1 MQAHTDHRQDSG
13 GRKGR
18 HTHQHIAACAVRQ
31 QRRAVG
37 PLDGGAG
44 CPADEMSQRAGQTQS
59 QRSAVRSRFWISR
72 RAVCFTRRT
81 RSVVSYMPLP
91 PSPKK
96 SLHSDRD
103 KNGENYAP
111 KIEKISKKI
120 RPSCRTI

>member
-59 QRSAVRSRFWISR
+59 QRGTQGFQPPQR
-72 RAVCFTRRT
+72 R
-81 RSVVSYMPLP
+81 PLP
-91 PSPKK
+91 LLDQPQGRLLHTPDALRGVIHAPSSFP
-96 SLHSDRD
+96 
-103 KNGENYAP
+103 
-111 KIEKISKKI
+111 EKVL
-120 RPSCRTI
+120 TL